1 MLEYIKK
8 VITKEVMKFYDYGP
22 PSAPPSRLL
31 YIPKRT
37 YHKLYGPE
45 IWEYGAKNTLKEFTI
60 PLNYIHLPPS
70 DVKPLPPTHA
80 KFINKILYYEMM
92 SNVYLYLGY
101 VHHVLV
107 KHSKKFLANEY
118 EEILVEFNLFSK
130 GQNVFTFKVPRSLI
144 PNWSSRYAGM
154 LAKKIK
160 YYNNVNLSTATK
172 LKVENCNAQFFT
184 DKDMSPELLEKVFF
198 ISSVE
203 INELDKYYTK
213 LLYFNTVYHMIIE
226 GCNEYKKIS

>member
-1 MLEYIKK
+1 MLEDIKK
-8 VITKEVMKFYDYGP
+8 VITKDVMKFYDSGP

-31 YIPKRT
+31 YIPRRT
-37 YHKLYGPE
+37 YHKLYGPG
-45 IWEYGAKNTLKEFTI
+45 IWEYGGKILGEFNI
-60 PLNYIHLPPS
+60 PLEYIDLPKS
-70 DVKPLPPTHA
+70 DTKPLPPTHA
-80 KFINKILYYEMM
+80 KFLAKNLYYEMM

-107 KHSKKFLANEY
+107 SHSKKFLANKCED
-118 EEILVEFNLFSK
+118 ILKEFSLFSK
-130 GQNVFTFKVPRSLI
+130 GQNVFTFKVPRSMI

-154 LAKKIK
+154 LAKKVKFHDNI
-160 YYNNVNLSTATK
+160 NLSVTSK
-172 LKVENCNAQFFT
+172 LRIDSSNTQFFT
-184 DKDMSPELLEKVFF
+184 DKGMSPELLEKVFF
-198 ISSVE
+198 VSSVE